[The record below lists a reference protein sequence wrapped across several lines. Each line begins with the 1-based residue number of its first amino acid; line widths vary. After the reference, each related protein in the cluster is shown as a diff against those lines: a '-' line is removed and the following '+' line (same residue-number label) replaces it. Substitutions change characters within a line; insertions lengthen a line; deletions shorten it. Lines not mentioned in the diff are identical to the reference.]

1 MSENKRFKSFRNELT
16 ESEYKEVLTGYPNR
30 GIDNDVGPVKFDQS
44 MLMKVNAVLNALNRY
59 SYQHPNEAFI
69 KIKTRLNVFM
79 LDFPWTPYLW
89 NDGGMGNVALTV
101 TRYGRVDGVDAITG
115 EIRVDGK
122 ANNPDGFMEFTLSVQ
137 MEVGEDGLYRMTAK
151 LMPKADVLPESVE
164 QVDESGKL
172 YTHLHHP
179 KGPAVV
185 NKKGKTVKVHK
196 TETAAR
202 KHAMKE
208 EAEQI
213 DELSKK
219 TKDAYVAKRGSQLSS
234 MLSGHTRGKQL
245 TGKQQ
250 ANAVKGIKQATG
262 VKEEAELDE
271 ELTPARQ
278 AVIDREKKKAS
289 KTIMRGKTAAERDRA
304 YARGSRINYL
314 ELVHK
319 YGKKSDKTG
328 SPYQVDKR
336 NLDKW
341 RKAEHGMREEVEP
354 IEEMLKAGDKVKV
367 PHKGKMVRGRIVRHD
382 NGGSGKAQQ
391 HGGGYVV
398 DVGEHGSITVPSHK
412 VVKEAAEQIDELS
425 AKTKRSYYDKSVRSS
440 NKMRDEL
447 DSVRDEQEHKAQDFA
462 RSSEGQISVDSARA
476 NVRHIDGGEKLV
488 AREAELKKKI
498 KQRER
503 GQQQAKKTV
512 KEGLIGGQKRLDV
525 NKNKRLDSQD
535 FAMLRAKKKPV
546 KEYLDMASGMALQA
560 PAPGDAV
567 ADKSGKGKRFH
578 KKAVKMAEAAMAKA
592 RKPKQKTPQKS
603 DRSGAANVIGRQSAI
618 KHTLAKHDMRW

>member
-30 GIDNDVGPVKFDQS
+30 GIDTDVGPVKFDQS

-89 NDGGMGNVALTV
+89 NDGGVGNVALTV

-122 ANNPDGFMEFTLSVQ
+122 ANNPDGFMQFTLSVQ

-341 RKAEHGMREEVEP
+341 RKAEHGMREEVE
-354 IEEMLKAGDKVKV
+354 
-367 PHKGKMVRGRIVRHD
+367 
-382 NGGSGKAQQ
+382 
-391 HGGGYVV
+391 
-398 DVGEHGSITVPSHK
+398 
-412 VVKEAAEQIDELS
+412 QIDELS
-425 AKTKRSYYDKSVRSS
+425 AKTKRSYYEKSVRSS

-447 DSVRDEQEHKAQDFA
+447 DSVRDEQEHKAQNFA

-503 GQQQAKKTV
+503 GQQQAKKPV
-512 KEGLIGGQKRLDV
+512 KEALIGGQKRLDV

-535 FAMLRAKKKPV
+535 FAMLRSKKKPV

>member
-30 GIDNDVGPVKFDQS
+30 GIDTDVGPVKFDQS

-89 NDGGMGNVALTV
+89 NNGGVGNVALTV

-208 EAEQI
+208 EAEPIEEMLKAGDKVKVPHKGKMVRGKIVRHDNGGSGKAQQHGGGYVVDVGEHGSITVPSHKVVREAAEQI

-250 ANAVKGIKQATG
+250 ANAVKGIKRAMG
-262 VKEEAELDE
+262 VKEEAE
-271 ELTPARQ
+271 Q
-278 AVIDREKKKAS
+278 IDEKKKM
-289 KTIMRGKTAAERDRA
+289 KTWSPRLDRLVKNRD
-304 YARGSRINYL
+304 
-314 ELVHK
+314 V
-319 YGKKSDKTG
+319 
-328 SPYQVDKR
+328 
-336 NLDKW
+336 
-341 RKAEHGMREEVEP
+341 
-354 IEEMLKAGDKVKV
+354 
-367 PHKGKMVRGRIVRHD
+367 
-382 NGGSGKAQQ
+382 
-391 HGGGYVV
+391 
-398 DVGEHGSITVPSHK
+398 
-412 VVKEAAEQIDELS
+412 
-425 AKTKRSYYDKSVRSS
+425 VRS
-440 NKMRDEL
+440 
-447 DSVRDEQEHKAQDFA
+447 
-462 RSSEGQISVDSARA
+462 
-476 NVRHIDGGEKLV
+476 
-488 AREAELKKKI
+488 KKPKWM
-498 KQRER
+498 KD
-503 GQQQAKKTV
+503 KTV
-512 KEGLIGGQKRLDV
+512 KEELIGGQKKLDV

-535 FAMLRAKKKPV
+535 FAMLRSKKKPV

-592 RKPKQKTPQKS
+592 RKPKQKTAQKS

>member
-1 MSENKRFKSFRNELT
+1 
-16 ESEYKEVLTGYPNR
+16 
-30 GIDNDVGPVKFDQS
+30 
-44 MLMKVNAVLNALNRY
+44 
-59 SYQHPNEAFI
+59 
-69 KIKTRLNVFM
+69 
-79 LDFPWTPYLW
+79 
-89 NDGGMGNVALTV
+89 
-101 TRYGRVDGVDAITG
+101 
-115 EIRVDGK
+115 
-122 ANNPDGFMEFTLSVQ
+122 

-341 RKAEHGMREEVEP
+341 RKAEHGMREEVE
-354 IEEMLKAGDKVKV
+354 
-367 PHKGKMVRGRIVRHD
+367 
-382 NGGSGKAQQ
+382 
-391 HGGGYVV
+391 
-398 DVGEHGSITVPSHK
+398 
-412 VVKEAAEQIDELS
+412 QIDELS
-425 AKTKRSYYDKSVRSS
+425 AKTKRSYYEKSVRSS

-447 DSVRDEQEHKAQDFA
+447 DSVRDEQEHKAQNFA

-503 GQQQAKKTV
+503 GQQQAKKPV
-512 KEGLIGGQKRLDV
+512 KEALIGGQKRLDV

-535 FAMLRAKKKPV
+535 FAMLRSKKKPV

>member
-30 GIDNDVGPVKFDQS
+30 GIDTDVGPVKFDQS

-89 NDGGMGNVALTV
+89 NNGGVGNVALTV

-208 EAEQI
+208 EAEPIEEMLKAGDKVKVPHKGKMVRGKIVRHDNGGSGKAQQHGGGYVVDVGEHGSITVPSHKVVREAAEQI

-250 ANAVKGIKQATG
+250 ANAVKGIKRAMG
-262 VKEEAELDE
+262 VKEE
-271 ELTPARQ
+271 
-278 AVIDREKKKAS
+278 
-289 KTIMRGKTAAERDRA
+289 
-304 YARGSRINYL
+304 
-314 ELVHK
+314 
-319 YGKKSDKTG
+319 
-328 SPYQVDKR
+328 
-336 NLDKW
+336 
-341 RKAEHGMREEVEP
+341 
-354 IEEMLKAGDKVKV
+354 
-367 PHKGKMVRGRIVRHD
+367 
-382 NGGSGKAQQ
+382 
-391 HGGGYVV
+391 
-398 DVGEHGSITVPSHK
+398 
-412 VVKEAAEQIDELS
+412 AEQIDELS
-425 AKTKRSYYDKSVRSS
+425 AKTKRSYYEKSVRSS

-447 DSVRDEQEHKAQDFA
+447 DGVRDEQERKAQDFA
-462 RSSEGQISVDSARA
+462 RSSEGQMGLEAARA
-476 NVRHIDGGEKLV
+476 NVRHMDGGEKLA
-488 AREAELKKKI
+488 AREAELRKKI

-512 KEGLIGGQKRLDV
+512 KEALVGGQKRLDV

-535 FAMLRAKKKPV
+535 FAMLRSKKKPM
-546 KEYLDMASGMALQA
+546 KEYIDMASGMALQA
-560 PAPGDAV
+560 PAPGDAM

-618 KHTLAKHDMRW
+618 KHTLSKHDMRW

>member
-1 MSENKRFKSFRNELT
+1 MSENKRFKSFRSELT

-30 GIDNDVGPVKFDQS
+30 GIDTDVGPVKYDQS

-89 NDGGMGNVALTV
+89 NNGGMGNVALTV

-115 EIRVDGK
+115 EVRTDGK

-137 MEVGEDGLYRMTAK
+137 MEMGEDGLYRMTAK

-250 ANAVKGIKQATG
+250 ANAVKGIKQAMG

-271 ELTPARQ
+271 EITPARQ

-319 YGKKSDKTG
+319 YGKKSNKTG

-341 RKAEHGMREEVEP
+341 RKAEHGMREEVE
-354 IEEMLKAGDKVKV
+354 
-367 PHKGKMVRGRIVRHD
+367 
-382 NGGSGKAQQ
+382 
-391 HGGGYVV
+391 
-398 DVGEHGSITVPSHK
+398 
-412 VVKEAAEQIDELS
+412 QIDELS
-425 AKTKRSYYDKSVRSS
+425 AKTKRSYYEKSVRSS

-447 DSVRDEQEHKAQDFA
+447 DGVRDEQEHKAQEFA
-462 RSSEGQISVDSARA
+462 RGSEGQISVDSARA

-488 AREAELKKKI
+488 AREAELRKKI

-512 KEGLIGGQKRLDV
+512 KEALIGGQKRLDV

-535 FAMLRAKKKPV
+535 FAMLRSKKKPM

-578 KKAVKMAEAAMAKA
+578 KKAVKMAEAAIAKA
-592 RKPKQKTPQKS
+592 RKPKQKTAQKS